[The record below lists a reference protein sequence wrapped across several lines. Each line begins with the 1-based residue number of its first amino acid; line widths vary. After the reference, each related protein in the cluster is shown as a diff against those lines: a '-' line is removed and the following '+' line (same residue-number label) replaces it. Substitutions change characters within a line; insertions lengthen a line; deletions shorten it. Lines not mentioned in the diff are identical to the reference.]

1 MVSGCATLPGVARR
15 ELGFLRSVRID
26 PSADA
31 ASRVA
36 ASLAHVHELDLDPSV
51 TFLVG
56 PNGSGKST
64 LLEAIAVAAG
74 LNAEGGG
81 RNFRFATHET
91 HSPLHEHVTL
101 VKRGL
106 PATDYFLRAES
117 FYNVATALDG
127 MGRDALASYGGRSLH
142 EQSHGESFL
151 ALVVER
157 FGPDGLYLLDE
168 PEAALSP
175 QGQLTLLRRIHDL
188 VEDGSQFVVAT
199 HSPILVALPGA
210 LIYALDEAGVRRV
223 SFDEVPSVELY
234 RAFLDSPERY
244 LHYLLSDE

>member
-1 MVSGCATLPGVARR
+1 MARR
-15 ELGFLRSVRID
+15 SQGFIRSVRID
-26 PSADA
+26 PAADA
-31 ASRVA
+31 RSRVA
-36 ASLAHVHELDLDPSV
+36 PSLASLEELALDPSM

-56 PNGSGKST
+56 ANGSGKST

-101 VKRGL
+101 VRRGV
-106 PATDYFLRAES
+106 PSTDYFLRAES

-127 MGRDALASYGGRSLH
+127 MGPGALAAYGGRSLH
-142 EQSHGESFL
+142 AQSHGESFL
-151 ALVVER
+151 SLIVER

-175 QGQLTLLRRIHDL
+175 QGQLALLLRMHEL
-188 VEDGSQFVVAT
+188 AEAGSQFIVAT
-199 HSPILVALPGA
+199 HSPILVALPGCT
-210 LIYALDEAGVRRV
+210 IYGLDDDGVHPV
-223 SFDEVPSVELY
+223 TYDEVPSVELY
-234 RAFLDSPERY
+234 RAFLDAPQRY
-244 LHYLLSDE
+244 LRHLLEDG

>member
-1 MVSGCATLPGVARR
+1 MARR
-15 ELGFLRSVRID
+15 ALGFIRSVRID
-26 PSADA
+26 PAATADD
-31 ASRVA
+31 RVA
-36 ASLAHVHELDLDPSV
+36 LALAEVEELELDPSV

-74 LNAEGGG
+74 MNAEGGG
-81 RNFRFATHET
+81 RNFRFATQET

-101 VKRGL
+101 VKRGT

-117 FYNVATALDG
+117 FYNVATALDA
-127 MGRDALASYGGRSLH
+127 MQADDAQALGAYGGTSLH
-142 EQSHGESFL
+142 RQSHGESFL

-175 QGQLTLLRRIHDL
+175 QGQLALLRRIHEL
-188 VEDGSQFVVAT
+188 SEAGSQLVIAT

-210 LIYALDEAGVRRV
+210 TIYELGDDGITQVGFDDAEHVGLYR
-223 SFDEVPSVELY
+223 SFLRDPARFLHHLLTDEVPG
-234 RAFLDSPERY
+234 
-244 LHYLLSDE
+244 